1 MGVAKCLAEFPAHQS
16 RDQCMTMLL
25 FIIPQGL
32 SDHNDEVRENMKDTA
47 LSAISV
53 HGEVINIHC
62 QSIN

>member
-16 RDQCMTMLL
+16 CDQCMIMLV
-25 FIIPQGL
+25 FIIPLGL
-32 SDHNDEVRENMKDTA
+32 SDINNEVRDSMKETA

-53 HGEVINIHC
+53 HGEVINIHY